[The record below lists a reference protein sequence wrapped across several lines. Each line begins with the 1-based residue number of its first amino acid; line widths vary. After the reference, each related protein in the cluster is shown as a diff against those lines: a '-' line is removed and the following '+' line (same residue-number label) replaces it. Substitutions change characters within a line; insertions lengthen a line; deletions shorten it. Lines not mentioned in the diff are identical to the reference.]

1 MKIKTF
7 IKTKRNRKWKIPQ
20 ISLERQ
26 TMCFSSYKC
35 RKFKERLRWVGARKR
50 KKRAFFVPFF
60 LSKRIFRTCILLH
73 IKKHCF
79 KHICCFFWKSSKD
92 FSASLIKITTYKMLD
107 INVLSN
113 YKKALK
119 KAIVKS
125 TYFSMLR
132 QKTWALLQIEIKAEI
147 GHIP

>member
-119 KAIVKS
+119 KSDCKKHLFLHA
-125 TYFSMLR
+125 
-132 QKTWALLQIEIKAEI
+132 KTKDMSPPANRN
-147 GHIP
+147 